1 MAVKMTKIRLLF
13 LGILTVITVFSS
25 CYYDKQEDLYGN
37 SPCVTNG
44 LTYTK
49 DISVIINQSCVGCH
63 GATNPSAGISL
74 HDYNTVV
81 DCINNGKFVGSVKQ
95 DGSASNMPKGGS
107 KWNNCQLSK
116 LDAWIKGGMVQ

>member
-1 MAVKMTKIRLLF
+1 MTKIRLLF

>member
-1 MAVKMTKIRLLF
+1 MVVKMTKMRLLF
-13 LGILTVITVFSS
+13 LGILTVISVVSS
-25 CYYDKQEDLYGN
+25 CYYDKHEDLYG
-37 SPCVTNG
+37 PCSTQN

-49 DISVIINQSCVGCH
+49 DISVMINQSCLMCH
-63 GATNPSAGISL
+63 NAKDSMGGITL
-74 HDYNTVV
+74 HDYNSVV
-81 DCINNGKFVGSVKQ
+81 DCIKYGKFVGSVKQ